1 MFKAKKL
8 LRIQT
13 YAYINV
19 SRRLIPSLP
28 LTYWG
33 WVTHICVSKLTTN
46 GSDNGLS
53 PGRRQTIIWTNAE
66 MSWIGSLGTNF
77 NEILIEIYTLSLKKS
92 RKWRSFYLGLNVLR
106 CYGHVHNV
114 PTLNVEIMEIIQPYE
129 SHILGRGP
137 NAHFTDEPCWGI
149 FISTRTQGYGG

>member
-1 MFKAKKL
+1 MFKTKKL

-33 WVTHICVSKLTTN
+33 WMTHICVSKLTTN

-53 PGRRQTIIWTNAE
+53 PGRRQTIIWTNAGI
-66 MSWIGSLGTNF
+66 SWIGSLGTNF

-92 RKWRSFYLGLNVLR
+92 GKWRSFYLGLNVLR
-106 CYGHVHNV
+106 CYHHVHTV
-114 PTLNVEIMEIIQPYE
+114 PTPNVEIMEIIQRHE

-137 NAHFTDEPCWGI
+137 NAHVTEVPGWGV
-149 FISTRTQGYGG
+149 FISTRTQRYGG